1 MPRRPRV
8 VVPHVPHHVTQRGNR
23 QQRVF
28 FADDDYAAYRDLLGE
43 HCARTGTAVW
53 AYCLMPNHV
62 HLILV
67 PSQSDGLRAA
77 LAPAHRKY
85 ASRVNRREG
94 WRGHLWQDRFFSFPM
109 DEPHLLAAVRYV
121 ECNPVRAGLVS
132 RPGDWPWSSAGAHL
146 DAREDGVLTLAPL
159 RALIPDWAG
168 YLAEA
173 LEESQLDRLR
183 AHVRHSRPLGGESF
197 VARLEALTGKEL
209 RARKPGRKP
218 GVKMAAQRD

>member
-1 MPRRPRV
+1 MWFV
-8 VVPHVPHHVTQRGNR
+8 I
-23 QQRVF
+23 
-28 FADDDYAAYRDLLGE
+28 
-43 HCARTGTAVW
+43 C
-53 AYCLMPNHV
+53 
-62 HLILV
+62 
-67 PSQSDGLRAA
+67 SRA
-77 LAPAHRKY
+77 
-85 ASRVNRREG
+85 
-94 WRGHLWQDRFFSFPM
+94 
-109 DEPHLLAAVRYV
+109 
-121 ECNPVRAGLVS
+121 
-132 RPGDWPWSSAGAHL
+132 GDWPWSSAGAHL

-218 GVKMAAQRD
+218 GVKMAAQSD